1 MWFFYVSVWDS
12 AHWLPWRQ
20 LSCCR
25 EQFRDKNKFMVASL
39 FMCSD
44 DKKTLVWAPCLSVIP
59 CWGLSGGVA
68 VWTVAADNPTL
79 CELALPYN
87 GSIVETHSPGRRD
100 WVYTRCRE
108 VWVQGARVQGLQQ
121 QWVNQR
127 RAVFWWSADNGTRSE
142 TREICATFH
151 MVLVQIMLYVPTIA
165 TCVSAQIHLAC
176 DQISENRFLIR
187 AIVSLIF
194 LKFFI
199 ISNGIQCR
207 DYQLQPEAS
216 PTSILR
222 ISDIFWLF
230 SDCRWKPKSTWCS
243 PDLFTQTVG
252 SSPQSLSTKP
262 FFYPWATT
270 VLLDLQLN
278 LFFPS
283 VLIVV
288 SVHKKAFIL
297 PCLRVTGLSGQA
309 DGNLCPA

>member
-1 MWFFYVSVWDS
+1 MTKRHLFGPHVSQS
-12 AHWLPWRQ
+12 
-20 LSCCR
+20 
-25 EQFRDKNKFMVASL
+25 
-39 FMCSD
+39 
-44 DKKTLVWAPCLSVIP
+44 IP

-142 TREICATFH
+142 TREICATLH
-151 MVLVQIMLYVPTIA
+151 MVLVQITLYVPTIA

-194 LKFFI
+194 YIFHY
-199 ISNGIQCR
+199 IQ
-207 DYQLQPEAS
+207 
-216 PTSILR
+216 
-222 ISDIFWLF
+222 
-230 SDCRWKPKSTWCS
+230 
-243 PDLFTQTVG
+243 
-252 SSPQSLSTKP
+252 
-262 FFYPWATT
+262 
-270 VLLDLQLN
+270 
-278 LFFPS
+278 
-283 VLIVV
+283 
-288 SVHKKAFIL
+288 
-297 PCLRVTGLSGQA
+297 
-309 DGNLCPA
+309 